1 MRGLRFYTAVL
12 AGLLAAGLLA
22 DDELKL
28 DQYRIGQVSSQAPAQ
43 TDATQSVSS
52 WKAQPATLD
61 VVQAGERV
69 YVTGPPGQYTLTQ
82 DITTISMD
90 WESRKFTLAQS
101 SYVTR
106 ITIGQVSL
114 PPVVVPPGPGPG
126 PIPVPTD
133 RVTRVTYVFEK
144 DATSVPRGVVTALIK
159 LNAMGIIATEFEKDT
174 IDGSGSVPA
183 QYAVP
188 LAAAKGIG
196 LPALVV
202 QSNLAVLRT
211 LRNPQT
217 EAEVLEAA
225 K

>member
-1 MRGLRFYTAVL
+1 MRGVRFYTAVL

-28 DQYRIGQVSSQAPAQ
+28 DQYRIGQVNSQAPAQ
-43 TDATQSVSS
+43 TDSTQSVSS

-61 VVQAGERV
+61 VVQAGQLV

-82 DITTISMD
+82 DITTISVD

-101 SYVTR
+101 SHVTR

-126 PIPVPTD
+126 TPVPAN
-133 RVTRVTYVFEK
+133 VTRVTYVFEK
-144 DATSVPRGVVTALIK
+144 DTTPVPRGVVTALIK
-159 LNAMGIIATEFEKDT
+159 LNAMGIIATEFEQDT

-188 LAAAKGIG
+188 LAAAKGVG

-217 EAEVLEAA
+217 EAEVLEAV